1 MQTSRSKSLAWVLG
15 TLAVLLVIPVAVACV
30 IPRDLAGQIK
40 LSGDEIA
47 IGTVSNVHEVWLD
60 EASGGSFPWTIVDF
74 DVQESFVTGKT
85 GPIQIATRGGLQ
97 PGSPSTSITPSP
109 EDLRA
114 GRKLLVFLNKRSFEN
129 AQLGSTAPY
138 VIPSFA
144 EVYRIEEIDTRTGPR
159 QVLLGQGAG
168 MAFQGNLELD
178 QARSE
183 VKLLTASKGGEKK

>member
-1 MQTSRSKSLAWVLG
+1 MHTSSSKSPAWVFG
-15 TLAVLLVIPVAVACV
+15 TLAVLLAIPVAIACV

-40 LSGDEIA
+40 LSGDEIV
-47 IGTVSNVHEVWLD
+47 IGTVSSVNEVWID
-60 EASGGSFPWTIVDF
+60 EPSGGSFPWTLVNL

-85 GPIQIATRGGLQ
+85 GPLQVVTRGGLQ

-114 GRKLLVFLNKRSFEN
+114 GRKLLLFLNKRSFESVELAN
-129 AQLGSTAPY
+129 GAPY
-138 VIPSFA
+138 LIPSFA
-144 EVYRIEEIDTRTGPR
+144 EVYRIEEVDTRTGPR

-168 MAFQGNLELD
+168 MAFPGNLELD

-183 VKLLTASKGGEKK
+183 LKLLTAVKGDRK

>member
-1 MQTSRSKSLAWVLG
+1 MFG
-15 TLAVLLVIPVAVACV
+15 ILAVFVAIPVAVACV

-47 IGTVSNVHEVWLD
+47 IGTVTSVGEVWID
-60 EASGGSFPWTIVDF
+60 EPSGGAFPWTIVNF

-85 GPIQIATRGGLQ
+85 GPLQIVTRGGLQ

-109 EDLRA
+109 EDLRV
-114 GRKLLVFLNKRSFEN
+114 GRKLLVFLNKRTFDSPE
-129 AQLGSTAPY
+129 LGNGAPF

-144 EVYRIEEIDTRTGPR
+144 EVYRIEEVDTRTGPR

-168 MAFQGNLELD
+168 LAFPANLELD

-183 VKLLTASKGGEKK
+183 LKLLTGTKGGEKK